1 MIEHLLHLRRHLLA
15 REPYFIGT
23 EIPVPG
29 TADKALVGNG
39 IHPDRE
45 AHLHEAEYVKAV
57 EIGEILAVPQDV
69 GSVLVAPSPLIRAV
83 ETATYNFVGMARAYA
98 RDRLGILGS
107 ITPDQQKVLS
117 EQGLHQKAKV
127 IHCEGLIE
135 TRYRNSA
142 GEFDDGNELVA
153 EAYHK
158 VVNPNF
164 VGYKWMVQKGFEND
178 PRSEHP
184 GSVAERAFRELL
196 PHLRTYDCI
205 LAASH
210 QPNLEIITAAL
221 TGNLGGDA
229 NELWDIAG
237 GGYGMGGGL
246 ELRFYETGGKIT
258 EAQLRRNTADP
269 KKLDKELAVKV
280 DILRYYL

>member
-98 RDRLGILGS
+98 RDTLGISGEKL
-107 ITPDQQKVLS
+107 TAAEQKILS
-117 EQGLHQKAKV
+117 EKGLHKKAAYKEF
-127 IHCEGLIE
+127 EGLVE
-135 TRYRNSA
+135 TY
-142 GEFDDGNELVA
+142 
-153 EAYHK
+153 
-158 VVNPNF
+158 
-164 VGYKWMVQKGFEND
+164 
-178 PRSEHP
+178 
-184 GSVAERAFRELL
+184 
-196 PHLRTYDCI
+196 
-205 LAASH
+205 
-210 QPNLEIITAAL
+210 
-221 TGNLGGDA
+221 
-229 NELWDIAG
+229 
-237 GGYGMGGGL
+237 
-246 ELRFYETGGKIT
+246 
-258 EAQLRRNTADP
+258 
-269 KKLDKELAVKV
+269 
-280 DILRYYL
+280 